1 MIVTEYFKT
10 REDGVILDR
19 TYSDA
24 GFMIRQTATGAV
36 YDEAIDPRSEG
47 RQYDETDVP
56 IETAADYF
64 KQFEEREQRQ
74 DESIEMLTGCLLEMS
89 ETVYS

>member
-1 MIVTEYFKT
+1 MLKTEYYTT

-24 GFMIRQTATGAV
+24 GFMIRQVETGQL
-36 YDEAIDPRSEG
+36 YEEAIDPRSIG
-47 RQYDETDVP
+47 RQYEETDVP
-56 IETAADYF
+56 IETAINYF

-74 DESIEMLTGCLLEMS
+74 DDNIDMLTDCLLEMS
-89 ETVYS
+89 ELLYS